1 MKSSEIALLFFV
13 LWSTFLECVIIY
25 QYFKRKEIE
34 KELCD
39 IDLENS
45 RLRMENRK
53 FTNNK

>member
-13 LWSTFLECVIIY
+13 IWSIFLECVIIY

-34 KELCD
+34 KELKE

-53 FTNNK
+53 FTK